1 MKFWI
6 GGWGP
11 AQGGESEGISLV
23 TAGEAESPLAGGM
36 LADRGLA
43 ARAESPSWLA
53 AHPAHGIVYAAL
65 EADGRIAAFSRTGEV
80 ALAPHGDPVEA
91 GAAVCHLAVAADGS
105 HLIAS
110 CWGDGRVVHVPL
122 RADGTLAAPTIGAV
136 AADPYAAAPEPDL
149 GAALEGEGT
158 VDVKDLLAQGAE
170 PTDIAA
176 LLAGEQ
182 KMEPTWDG
190 AMDLRALVDGDADP
204 SRIAAMLAGNAED
217 DGLAGLLAALGQ
229 GEADPFDD
237 PAVRDLLARRDDDGG
252 LETLL
257 RDAHDLRDAR
267 DEHRD
272 PQTDGSAPSEPR
284 RSRAH
289 SALFLPGGL
298 VATTDLGFDLVRFWR
313 HSARGLAPHHEVVL
327 PFGTGPRHMVLHPSG
342 YLYVLTEFSGEVF
355 VLGRDPDGRWSLR
368 GGTPASSASLAGD
381 TGAELAR
388 SRDGEFL
395 YAGLRGS
402 DTIAVLRVR
411 GDGGSL
417 DQVALVESGIVTPRH
432 HFVGR
437 DALLVAGQGSSE
449 IVSLPLDT
457 RTGVPSRPR
466 HRLPIPSPTIVL
478 PTR

>member
-11 AQGGESEGISLV
+11 AQGGESEGISLI

-43 ARAESPSWLA
+43 ARAESASWLA
-53 AHPAHGIVYAAL
+53 AHPTRDVVYAAL
-65 EADGRIAAFSRTGEV
+65 EADGRIAAFARTGEV
-80 ALAPHGDPVEA
+80 ALAPHGDAVEA

-122 RADGTLAAPTIGAV
+122 RADGTLAAPTLGAA

-149 GAALEGEGT
+149 SAALEGEGT

-182 KMEPTWDG
+182 SAQPSWEG
-190 AMDLRALVDGDADP
+190 AMDLRALVEGDADP
-204 SRIAAMLAGNAED
+204 SRIASVLAGNTED

-229 GEADPFDD
+229 GASDPFDD
-237 PAVRDLLARRDDDGG
+237 PAVRDLLAKRNDDGG

-257 RDAHDLRDAR
+257 RDARPADG
-267 DEHRD
+267 D
-272 PQTDGSAPSEPR
+272 PEAGGRAPSEPR
-284 RSRAH
+284 PSRAH

-298 VATTDLGFDLVRFWR
+298 VATTDLGYDLVRFWR

-355 VLGRDPDGRWSLR
+355 VLGRDRDGRWALR
-368 GGTPASSASLAGD
+368 GGSPASGASLAGD

-402 DTIAVLRVR
+402 DTLAVLRVR

-417 DQVALVESGIVTPRH
+417 DQVALVEAGVVTPRH

-466 HRLPIPSPTIVL
+466 HRLPLATPTHLL